1 MIVGILSLQGD
12 YQRHRTVLN
21 SLGVHNVLVRSLDDL
36 PKCQALILPGGE
48 STTISMQIDSNGL
61 RSGLQEFSKNNPIF
75 GTCAGMIILSSTK
88 DEPNMT
94 PLSIMDFKI
103 NRNAWGRQIDSFSAD
118 IALSFDQFNTFNA
131 LFIRAPRATCVPGSL
146 EILASYNNEPV
157 LITDGMHLASSFHPE
172 LGDDFRIHKFFI
184 DKVNEKISVTI

>member
-75 GTCAGMIILSSTK
+75 GTCAGMIILSSAK

-118 IALSFDQFNTFNA
+118 IALSFDQLNTFNA
-131 LFIRAPRATCVPGSL
+131 LFIRAPRATCVPDSL

>member
-1 MIVGILSLQGD
+1 VIVGILSLQGD

-75 GTCAGMIILSSTK
+75 GTCAGMIILSSAK

-131 LFIRAPRATCVPGSL
+131 LFIRAPRATCVPDSL

>member
-1 MIVGILSLQGD
+1 
-12 YQRHRTVLN
+12 
-21 SLGVHNVLVRSLDDL
+21 
-36 PKCQALILPGGE
+36 
-48 STTISMQIDSNGL
+48 MQIDSNGL

-75 GTCAGMIILSSTK
+75 GTCAGMIILSSAK

-131 LFIRAPRATCVPGSL
+131 LFIRAPRATCVPDSL